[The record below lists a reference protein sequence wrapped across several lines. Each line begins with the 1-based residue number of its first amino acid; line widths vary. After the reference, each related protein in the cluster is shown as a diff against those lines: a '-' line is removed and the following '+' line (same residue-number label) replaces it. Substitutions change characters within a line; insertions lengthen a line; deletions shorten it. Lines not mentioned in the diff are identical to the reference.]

1 VKALL
6 SLKTD
11 YKSAT
16 GQDWKPGCTPPAA
29 APATPAAAPAASAA
43 AGSDAAALNDKI
55 VKAGNDVRK
64 LKSEKAAKVSYWVVL
79 C

>member
-1 VKALL
+1 VLL

-29 APATPAAAPAASAA
+29 AAPAAPAAAV
-43 AGSDAAALNDKI
+43 SDAAALNDKI

-64 LKSEKAAKVSYWVVL
+64 LKSEKAAKVS
-79 C
+79 

>member
-1 VKALL
+1 MLL

-16 GQDWKPGCTPPAA
+16 GQDWKPGCTPAA
-29 APATPAAAPAASAA
+29 ATPAAAPAASAP
-43 AGSDAAALNDKI
+43 AGSDAATLNDKI